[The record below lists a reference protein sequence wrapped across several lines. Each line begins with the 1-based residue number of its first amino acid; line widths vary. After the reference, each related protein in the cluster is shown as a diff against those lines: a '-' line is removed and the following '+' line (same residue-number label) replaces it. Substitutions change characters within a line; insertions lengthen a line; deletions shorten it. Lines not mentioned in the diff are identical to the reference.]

1 MMEIARGTEAVVS
14 EADDG
19 PVEAAA
25 VEDLPYTYARDHG
38 LLLCA
43 MAGGRA
49 SVVMRAGSD
58 PSALLEVRR
67 YLSLPFDVDLV

>member
-1 MMEIARGTEAVVS
+1 MRGGFPLTS
-14 EADDG
+14 D
-19 PVEAAA
+19 PPPLLS
-25 VEDLPYTYARDHG
+25 LPYTYARDHG